1 VYYRNQNFPTGRSL
15 DNDSEWDNISQIVK
29 LKHRNSKF
37 SESYNEKWTSN
48 NLLIHEKLDDINRLV
63 SEAIKQNIEA
73 GYHIRNENRE
83 VDMIKEKNKI
93 SQSTKMND
101 SFGDWLEEHRIS
113 KKIKQEEEI
122 EGKNQVFDRT

>member
-1 VYYRNQNFPTGRSL
+1 MYYRNQNFPTGRSL